1 MRSLRWRLLIGASTA
16 ILAAVVVAW
25 LFMTVLFE
33 RHLDSRVRTQLARE
47 ADRLVAEL
55 VVDAQGR
62 LSLPEALPAD
72 PRLNKPAG
80 GYYWQVQ
87 QGEQLLRSR
96 SLWDQTLEGPP
107 TPPSDAWRLSRSKG
121 PFEASVYLLDRTVKL
136 TAQGRPIVIRLA
148 ETSAETASAQAEFG
162 LELAVFLGLLW
173 LFLSLAAW
181 LQVHLGLAPL
191 RRIGRDLDALRQSPD
206 ARLGGGQASEVQPLI
221 AAINSLATAREADL
235 RHARGRAADLAHGLK
250 TPVAAL
256 AAQSRLV
263 REEGLA
269 EAADGLDRAIEAI
282 RATVETEL
290 ARSRLAVV
298 GGRGA
303 AHPREVVEQIIGVLE
318 QTVWGETLVFTNTIP
333 DDLTAPLD
341 AEDLTELIGAL
352 MENAARFGRRR
363 VVIDG
368 RQDAEATILTI
379 DDDGP
384 GLEGPERVQ
393 PDDRRLDRIGGP
405 GGRGLAIARAFA
417 EASNGALTLR
427 TSPLG
432 GVSAELSWR
441 KEERAPPGEATPS
454 GFPWLKK

>member
-33 RHLDSRVRTQLARE
+33 RHLDNRVRTQLARE

-55 VVDAQGR
+55 VVDARGR
-62 LSLPEALPAD
+62 LTLPESLPAD
-72 PRLNKPAG
+72 PRLNRPAG

-96 SLWDQTLEGPP
+96 SLWDQTLEGPAS
-107 TPPSDAWRLSRSKG
+107 PPSDAWRLSRAKG

-136 TAQGRPIVIRLA
+136 TAQGRPIIIRLA

-162 LELAVFLGLLW
+162 MELAVFLGVLW

-206 ARLGGGQASEVQPLI
+206 ARLSDGQVSEVQPLI
-221 AAINSLATAREADL
+221 GAINSLAAAREADL

-263 REEGLA
+263 REQGLA

-282 RATVETEL
+282 RGTVETEL

-298 GGRGA
+298 GGRSGA
-303 AHPREVVEQIIGVLE
+303 ARPRDIVEQIIGVLE
-318 QTVWGETLVFTNTIP
+318 QTVWGETLVFTNTVP
-333 DDLTAPLD
+333 ETLTAPLD

-384 GLEGPERVQ
+384 GLEGPERMQ
-393 PDDRRLDRIGGP
+393 PEDRRLDRIGGP
-405 GGRGLAIARAFA
+405 GGRGLAIARAFT
-417 EASNGALTLR
+417 EASNGVLR
-427 TSPLG
+427 LKTSPLG
-432 GVSAELSWR
+432 GVSAELSWPS
-441 KEERAPPGEATPS
+441 PPEPQKAKT
-454 GFPWLKK
+454 